1 MKVTTPNT
9 SKREKKSTHT
19 RAKHNNTHKIADL
32 ESTHTHTRMTNIAQ
46 NKAQISLDWNRGVEQ
61 EYENYH

>member
-32 ESTHTHTRMTNIAQ
+32 ESTHTHTRMTNIAK
-46 NKAQISLDWNRGVEQ
+46 NKAQISLD
-61 EYENYH
+61 